1 MVTESDDIS
10 QSAEPVDNLASEH
23 VKISRS
29 NLGNAKRTYKEIK
42 TEDKSIGRD
51 LHRQDFSDAAFQS
64 MRLEDAAKREAQE
77 AGRLRASQGV
87 KAQEVY
93 ARQKRKISNREYK
106 ETKRRISHERDISKT
121 AIKGTRR
128 TIRHEK
134 AEKRREDKLKRLQEK
149 AAKAGHGSGELEVFN
164 KHRRE
169 KRKHIRELMHR
180 NRR

>member
-1 MVTESDDIS
+1 MGTE
-10 QSAEPVDNLASEH
+10 AEPVDNLASGH

-64 MRLEDAAKREAQE
+64 MRLEDAARREAQE

-87 KAQEVY
+87 RAQEVY
-93 ARQKRKISNREYK
+93 AKQKRKISNREYK
-106 ETKRRISHERDISKT
+106 ETKRRISHEGHISKT

-134 AEKRREDKLKRLQEK
+134 AEKRRVDKLKRLQEK
-149 AAKAGHGSGELEVFN
+149 AAAGHGSGGLEAFN
-164 KHRRE
+164 KHRPRE
-169 KRKHIRELMHR
+169 RKRIRELIHR

>member
-1 MVTESDDIS
+1 METESDDIS
-10 QSAEPVDNLASEH
+10 QSAEPVDNLASGH

-64 MRLEDAAKREAQE
+64 MRLEDASRREAQE

-87 KAQEVY
+87 RAQEVY
-93 ARQKRKISNREYK
+93 AKQKRKISNREYK
-106 ETKRRISHERDISKT
+106 ETKRRISHEGHISKT

-134 AEKRREDKLKRLQEK
+134 AEKRRVDKLKRLQEK
-149 AAKAGHGSGELEVFN
+149 AAKGSGGLEALN
-164 KHRRE
+164 KHRPRE
-169 KRKHIRELMHR
+169 RKRIRELIQR